1 MLFVHYD
8 FAGKRPSNFLA
19 GQQKTDALRNDGEIK
34 STVLSRYFS
43 FMQGAKSANSG
54 LFKDFRN
61 VAEME
66 KNN

>member
-1 MLFVHYD
+1 MMQ
-8 FAGKRPSNFLA
+8 APII
-19 GQQKTDALRNDGEIK
+19 TELRNDGEKK

-43 FMQGAKSANSG
+43 FMQGVKSANSI